1 MATHYRTRAF
11 ILKKEHRAEVDSSI
25 TAFSEDFGMLRLNA
39 TSGRK
44 IVSKL
49 RSGTE
54 PFIFAE
60 LEFVRGKAY
69 NRVVDAL
76 AIRSYRNIKKDLVA
90 LRSAIAISELLI
102 KSMKGE
108 MQDKRVWDLVAKSF
122 SVLDDLESKPIT
134 IYYYFLWNLMS
145 LLGYTMEFSN
155 CILCKDEIQSESHI
169 DFTEGGIMCN
179 QCSVKKDNAVLPN
192 TLKTVQLLYNSNSLS
207 ELNNLKIDR
216 QFHDFSMK
224 YRSHIFQI
232 MQ

>member
-11 ILKKEHRAEVDSSI
+11 ILQKRNRAEVDSSI
-25 TAFSEDFGMLRLNA
+25 TAFSENFGMIKLNA

-49 RSGTE
+49 RGGTE
-54 PFIFAE
+54 PFVFAE

-76 AIRSYRNIKKDLVA
+76 PLQSHRNIKKDLVS
-90 LRSAIAISELLI
+90 LRSATAISELLI
-102 KSMKGE
+102 KSLKGE
-108 MQDKRVWDLVAKSF
+108 MADKRIWELVGQSF
-122 SVLDDLESKPIT
+122 SVLDNSNSKPIPL
-134 IYYYFLWNLMS
+134 YYYFLWNLLS
-145 LLGYTMEFSN
+145 ILGYAMEFSN
-155 CILCKDEIQSESHI
+155 CVLCKDEIQDTSHL
-169 DFTEGGIMCN
+169 DFTKGGVMCN
-179 QCSVKKDNAVLPN
+179 KCSVKKDNLVSPDA
-192 TLKTVQLLYNSNSLS
+192 LKTVKLLYNSSL
-207 ELNNLKIDR
+207 LQLDNLKIDR

>member
-1 MATHYRTRAF
+1 MATHYRTKAF
-11 ILKKEHRAEVDSSI
+11 ILKKGHRAEVDSSI
-25 TAFSEDFGMLRLNA
+25 TAFSENFGMLKLNA

-49 RSGTE
+49 RGGTE

-60 LEFVRGKAY
+60 LEFVRGRAY

-76 AIRSYRNIKKDLVA
+76 SIRSYRNIKKDLVA
-90 LRSAIAISELLI
+90 LRCVIAMADLLI

-108 MQDKRVWDLVAKSF
+108 MQDKKIWNLVEKSF
-122 SVLDDLESKPIT
+122 SILDDSSSNPIAL
-134 IYYYFLWNLMS
+134 YYYFLWNLLS
-145 LLGYTMEFSN
+145 LSGYTMEFSN
-155 CILCKDEIQSESHI
+155 CILCKDEIQSTSYV
-169 DFTEGGIMCN
+169 DFTEGGVMCSK
-179 QCSVKKDNAVLPN
+179 CSTRKDNSVLPE
-192 TLKTVQLLYNSNSLS
+192 TLKTVQSLYNNNSLL
-207 ELNNLKIDR
+207 ELNNLKIDK